1 MKTALEN
8 FLCRRPRL
16 YACLEARRMQ
26 PDEEKR
32 VYLALMRA
40 GQTVVEA
47 GANLGHYTRLFCR
60 ITGPRGRVLAF
71 EPVNAT
77 HDALAAGCATAELPR
92 APELF
97 RLGLSDSPQTL
108 TIYTPGSDHGQSSL
122 RQHVGGDWGGEGDVV
137 AQEIQVVALDDLLR
151 EQNAAPDFIKLD
163 VEGAELL
170 ALRGAEKT
178 LEQHQPIMHVEI
190 SDHWLASF
198 DHSPEMVCHY
208 LTAHGGYDTWW
219 AYGPD
224 IGLPHAIEGIAS
236 VPQPRSLNLIALCS
250 AKHSTAIATLE
261 KIYG

>member
-1 MKTALEN
+1 MKQHLEN
-8 FLCRRPRL
+8 LLCRAPRL
-16 YACLEARRMQ
+16 YAALEARRRQ

-32 VYLALMRA
+32 VYLALIKS

-60 ITGPRGRVLAF
+60 ITGCHGRVLAC
-71 EPVNAT
+71 EPVNAPY
-77 HDALAAGCATAELPR
+77 DALAAGCTAAQLPH

-97 RLGLSDSPQTL
+97 RLGLSDTPQTL

-122 RQHVGGDWGGEGDVV
+122 RRHKGGDWGSRGDVIE
-137 AQEIQVVALDDLLR
+137 QEIEVVPLDKLLQ
-151 EQNAAPDFIKLD
+151 EHQAHVDFIKLD

-170 ALRGAEKT
+170 TLRGAEKT
-178 LEQHQPIMHVEI
+178 LTRDRPILHIEI

-198 DHSPEMVCHY
+198 EHTPEMVCHF
-208 LTAHGGYDTWW
+208 LQAHGGYDTWW

-250 AKHSTAIATLE
+250 AKHSEAIATL
-261 KIYG
+261 KQIYS